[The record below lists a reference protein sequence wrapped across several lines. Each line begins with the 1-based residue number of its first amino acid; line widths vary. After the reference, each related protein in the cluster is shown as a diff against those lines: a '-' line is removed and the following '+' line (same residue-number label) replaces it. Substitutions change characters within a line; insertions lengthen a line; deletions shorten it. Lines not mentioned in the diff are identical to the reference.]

1 MATSQSI
8 CIGPPACNNAPMHN
22 IGSTIP
28 SARLVET
35 SRGRL
40 AMEVRGEGPDLVL
53 LHSLLT
59 DRHGFDPVV
68 PALSSHWRVNQVDL
82 PGFGGSVPVAGS
94 TIDDWADALGALL
107 DEGDFDPR
115 STCVIGNG
123 LGAFL
128 ALALAVRHGQLFDRL
143 VLIGCG
149 SRFSEEG
156 RAAFLRMAEV
166 VANGGMAAV
175 AETALRRIYS
185 EDYLLAHPEQAEE
198 RRRVLLQID
207 ARAFQAACAALAR
220 LDYSGEV
227 GRIRNATLV
236 VTGADDQATPPSLGT
251 QLAESMPVASFRLL
265 PGLAHAPQ
273 LQDPEALL
281 AAIGPFLD
289 LAGNASAGG
298 EG

>member
-1 MATSQSI
+1 
-8 CIGPPACNNAPMHN
+8 MHN

-40 AMEVRGEGPDLVL
+40 AMEVRGQGPDLVL

-68 PALSSHWRVNQVDL
+68 PALASHWRVNQVDL
-82 PGFGGSVPVAGS
+82 PGFGGSTPVEGS
-94 TIDDWADALGALL
+94 TIDDWADVLGALL

-115 STCVIGNG
+115 TTCVIGNG

-128 ALALAVRHGQLFDRL
+128 GLALALRHGQLFDRL

-149 SRFSEEG
+149 ARFPEVG
-156 RAAFLRMAEV
+156 RAAFLRMSELV
-166 VANGGMAAV
+166 GTGGMAAV
-175 AETALRRIYS
+175 AETALLRIYS
-185 EDYLLAHPEQAEE
+185 EDYLLTHPDQAEE
-198 RRRVLLQID
+198 RRRVLLQIEPN
-207 ARAFQAACAALAR
+207 AFRTACAALAR
-220 LDYSGEV
+220 VDYSGEV
-227 GRIRNATLV
+227 GRVRNATMV
-236 VTGADDQATPPSLGT
+236 VTGTDDQATPPGLGAELT
-251 QLAESMPVASFRLL
+251 ESMPVASFRLL

-273 LQDPEALL
+273 LQEPEALL

-289 LAGNASAGG
+289 LART
-298 EG
+298 